1 MTTTTYL
8 KENASGP
15 RFLVTG
21 DPTSSMIPEMD
32 TTLLIMHELLKR
44 GYEVDYCDL
53 YQNEDISGTESLR
66 GLTVQQVLFSDST
79 EPCFIGL
86 APKRQS
92 NAFEDYGVILHRKD
106 PPVDDFFIRV
116 HTAFAGLPKRIL
128 QINDPTSISTL
139 NEHELPLRY
148 PKYAAE
154 TFICNSFEEFVQA
167 VRKCPGEA
175 VCKPH
180 NECSGLGIEF
190 YNNDVPETILKQYW
204 VERQPKVIVQPFLSE
219 INDSGDLRVL
229 MMNGAILGSVLRV
242 PAEGSRLANLHRG
255 GKGVVGQITD
265 FHRKCAQTV
274 YEDLA
279 PQGIYLIGL
288 DFIGEN
294 LTEVNI
300 TSPTTLPLINK
311 LMGTQGQL
319 TLVDEIENLRKALEE
334 DNRSDEREIS
344 GN

>member
-8 KENASGP
+8 KDNASGP

-21 DPTSSMIPEMD
+21 DPTSNMIPEMD

-53 YQNEDISGTESLR
+53 TQNEKIADTDSLKE
-66 GLTVQQVLFSDST
+66 LVVQKVLFSDSE

-86 APKRQS
+86 APKRKA
-92 NAFEDYGVILHRKD
+92 NTFNEYGVILHRKD
-106 PPVDDFFIRV
+106 PPVDEMFIRI
-116 HTAFAGLPKRIL
+116 HTAFAGLPKNIL
-128 QINDPTSISTL
+128 QVNDPTTISTL

-148 PKYAAE
+148 PKFAAK
-154 TFICNSFEEFVQA
+154 TYICDSYEEFVEA

-190 YNNDVPETILKQYW
+190 YANDVSESVLKQYW
-204 VERQPKVIVQPFLSE
+204 EDRQPKVIVQPFIKDIE
-219 INDSGDLRVL
+219 ESGDLRVL

-242 PAEGSRLANLHRG
+242 PAKGSRLANLHRG
-255 GKGVVGQITD
+255 ASGVMGEITD
-265 FHRKCAQTV
+265 FHRECAKV
-274 YEDLA
+274 VHRDLA
-279 PQGIYLIGL
+279 PMGVYLVGL

-319 TLVDEIENLRKALEE
+319 TLVDEIENLRKTAEE
-334 DNRSDEREIS
+334 EKPNEREIS